1 MKNPFV
7 LLLMLALYSCTQ
19 TAGADQAATVPA
31 STTAKDTVACQPGN
45 SKLDTAL
52 ITQVTGM
59 KGIEKNGEFKIT
71 VPQNDLH
78 VSVDGFKIIPFM
90 GLGSWAAFLP
100 AMTAPW

>member
-59 KGIEKNGEFKIT
+59 KGIEKKPRISLLRGDAEPSISSESNEI
-71 VPQNDLH
+71 
-78 VSVDGFKIIPFM
+78 
-90 GLGSWAAFLP
+90 LP
-100 AMTAPW
+100 V